1 MKFDMYHDEC
11 QEVVYVTQWN
21 VENRSSNLS
30 MLWLINNMCEGN
42 TQTLNST
49 FMFLLASCTY

>member
-21 VENRSSNLS
+21 VENRSSNLD

-42 TQTLNST
+42 T
-49 FMFLLASCTY
+49 